1 MRRGGGESL
10 TMSKHQS
17 GARTCCCAGLNMVS
31 ARLGAVGLNEDAVEV
46 SKQVV
51 DVIDVRESCWRD
63 VGSLPARE
71 LA

>member
-1 MRRGGGESL
+1 MGGNTGAGRFENRNIVADFVVVRVTDWPSL
-10 TMSKHQS
+10 
-17 GARTCCCAGLNMVS
+17 V
-31 ARLGAVGLNEDAVEV
+31 NEDAVEV